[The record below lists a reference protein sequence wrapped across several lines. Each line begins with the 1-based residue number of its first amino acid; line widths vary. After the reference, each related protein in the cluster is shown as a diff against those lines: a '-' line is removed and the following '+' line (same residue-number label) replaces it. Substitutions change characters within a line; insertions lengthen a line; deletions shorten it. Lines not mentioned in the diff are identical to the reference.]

1 MLEDGLE
8 DVENLYTT
16 KLNDYY
22 YTARNNTNTNNYTE
36 EHNTHNKKCT
46 TRNNTHNINY
56 IKEHNMHNNN
66 YTAKNNTHNNNYTEE
81 LKIHNKNCTEK
92 HNTHN
97 TSKMKAP
104 QKISLIDT
112 YIYTEEFPISKH
124 WRPEVKVAKKA
135 EMKNLQDYETFIEVK
150 DEGQTRVGSRWV
162 ITEKEQLD
170 GQKTKVKARLVAR
183 SFQETLKPQS
193 DSPMAAKES
202 FKLLMALAANS
213 HSSIASVDI
222 CAAFLQSKG

>member
-1 MLEDGLE
+1 MYS
-8 DVENLYTT
+8 DVRY
-16 KLNDYY
+16 D
-22 YTARNNTNTNNYTE
+22 
-36 EHNTHNKKCT
+36 
-46 TRNNTHNINY
+46 
-56 IKEHNMHNNN
+56 NN

-202 FKLLMALAANS
+202 FKLLIALAANF
-213 HSSIASVDI
+213 HFKIASVDNP
-222 CAAFLQSKG
+222 LEP